1 MIVTASITLTT
12 EQRGVFD
19 AVVDEGRSVFVTGR
33 AGTGKSTLLTAIVD
47 AMPGGVAVCAP
58 TGVAALNV
66 GGQTIHSLFRLRPG
80 IQDHESLA
88 RYLSH
93 DTRETLRGIDTLI
106 IDEVSMV
113 NADMMDAVDRC
124 MRIAKRRNR
133 TPFGG
138 AQVVMFGDPYQLAPV
153 APRNP
158 EERAYYAEKY
168 RSLWFF
174 DAHVWDTYDL
184 SVVELGEIH
193 RQRDVGFKQLLNAI
207 RDGSVPGHWM
217 VSLNDRFVREAPEDG
232 EPIVTL
238 AATNRAVDAKNSTR
252 LAELHGRVHTYRA
265 SVEGEFSPSMFPA
278 EAEMQ
283 LKRDAQVMFLRNDP
297 DGRWVNGT
305 IGTVSH
311 LGEDSVR
318 VIVDDDEFEVE
329 PVVWERY
336 VYSFDQVAGSV
347 DAQQVGEFV
356 QLPLR
361 LAWAVTI
368 HKSQGQTYDRAII
381 DLGARAFSAGQV
393 YVALSRLT
401 SLDGLYLTRA
411 IKPSDIIVD
420 ERVKSF
426 METAGASTL
435 L

>member
-1 MIVTASITLTT
+1 MTASITLTD
-12 EQRGVFD
+12 EQREVYT
-19 AVVDEGRSVFVTGR
+19 AVVDEGRSLFVTGR
-33 AGTGKSTLLTAIVD
+33 AGTGKSTLLTALVD
-47 AMPGGVAVCAP
+47 ALPGGVAVCAP

-80 IQDHESLA
+80 IQDHDTLA
-88 RYLSH
+88 RYLSS
-93 DTRETLRGIDTLI
+93 DTRDTLRAIDTLI

-113 NADMMDAVDRC
+113 NADVMDAIDRC
-124 MRIAKRRNR
+124 MRIAKRRSR

-153 APRNP
+153 APRHP

-168 RSLWFF
+168 ASLWFF
-174 DAHVWDTYDL
+174 DAHVWEAYDL
-184 SVVELGEIH
+184 SVIELSHIH
-193 RQRDVGFKQLLNAI
+193 RQRDGGFKQLLNAI
-207 RDGSVPGHWM
+207 RDGSVPAHWM
-217 VSLNDRFVREAPEDG
+217 VSLNERFVREPPAGG
-232 EPIVTL
+232 EPIITL
-238 AATNRAVDAKNSTR
+238 AATNQAVDAKNAR
-252 LAELHGRVHTYRA
+252 QLAELPGRIHTYTA
-265 SVEGEFSPSMFPA
+265 DVEGEFTPSMFPA
-278 EAEMQ
+278 DPDLQ

-305 IGTVSH
+305 IGTVSR
-311 LGEDSVR
+311 LGDDNVH
-318 VIVDDDEFEVE
+318 VIVGDDEFEVA

-336 VYSFDQVAGSV
+336 VYTFDPVGGSV
-347 DAQQVGEFV
+347 DAEQVGEFV

-381 DLGARAFSAGQV
+381 DLGSRAFSAGQV

-401 SLDGLYLTRA
+401 SLDGLFLTRA
-411 IKPSDIIVD
+411 IRPSDIIVD
-420 ERVKSF
+420 ERVRDF
-426 METAGASTL
+426 MGRSGGSTL